1 MFWDFGNLM
10 RDLSGSARNGHPT
23 LKIVRYSRARFQPLY
38 MNIKVAIRIVAVLV
52 ITAAITYLCF
62 RLTPVNATT
71 AGFTY
76 LIAILLIATA
86 WGLLEAMVASV
97 TAVLCFNYFFFPPIG
112 TFTIAEPRN
121 WVALF
126 AFLVTSIVASQLSA
140 RAKRQAHEAME
151 RREETERLYALS
163 RAILLTEAGRRA
175 PKEYA
180 KEIAQIFDLL
190 SVALY
195 ERDSA
200 ATYHAGPSD
209 LPGVEERLREAATLG
224 TLFRDDLTGVTVTP
238 IHLGGQPIASL
249 AISGRLLSDSALQAI
264 SNLIAIGLEKVRGQE
279 AASQAEAAR
288 RSEELKSTLLDAIAH
303 EFKTP
308 LTSIKAAASALLLN
322 AENSTEQ
329 QRELATIVDEEADRM
344 TWLVTEAIQM
354 ARIEAGE
361 IQLNR
366 TSSSL
371 PELLSKAL
379 ERLRL
384 LTEDRTVDVKTDPN
398 APMIEADTE
407 LLELAI
413 RQVIDNAL
421 KYSPPP
427 SAIHVQLST
436 GENGIIISIRDE
448 GPGIPEVDQAHVF
461 EKFYRGSN
469 TRSKLAGT
477 GMGLAVARQILRS
490 HGGDIQLA
498 TSSEKGSEFIIALPI
513 VSEAKRR

>member
-1 MFWDFGNLM
+1 MKIKSML
-10 RDLSGSARNGHPT
+10 RLS
-23 LKIVRYSRARFQPLY
+23 
-38 MNIKVAIRIVAVLV
+38 AVLGT
-52 ITAAITYLCF
+52 IGAITFLCF
-62 RLTPVNATT
+62 RLVPVNATT

-76 LIAILLIATA
+76 LIAILVIATA

-126 AFLVTSIVASQLSA
+126 AFLVTSIIASQLSA
-140 RAKRQAHEAME
+140 RAKRQAEEAME

-163 RAILLTEAGRRA
+163 RSILLTEAGRSA

-200 ATYHAGPSD
+200 ATYHAGPGD
-209 LPGVEERLREAATLG
+209 LPAVEEKLREAATLG
-224 TLFRDDLTGVTVTP
+224 TLFRDDLTGITVTP

-249 AISGRLLSDSALQAI
+249 AISGRFLSDSALQAI

-322 AENSTEQ
+322 AENSSEQ
-329 QRELATIVDEEADRM
+329 QRELATIVNEEANRM

-366 TSSSL
+366 TPTSL
-371 PELLSKAL
+371 PKLFSKAL
-379 ERLRL
+379 GHLRL
-384 LTEDRTVDVKTDPN
+384 LTEERTLDFQTDPN
-398 APMIEADTE
+398 LPTVEADTE

-421 KYSPPP
+421 KYSPPT
-427 SAIHVQLST
+427 SAIHVRLSA
-436 GENGIIISIRDE
+436 GENGIVISIRDE
-448 GPGIPEVDQAHVF
+448 GPGIPEMDQAHVF
-461 EKFYRGSN
+461 DKFYRGTN

-498 TSSEKGSEFIIALPI
+498 TSSEKGSEFVISLP
-513 VSEAKRR
+513 VTSEAKRR